1 MGAEADIQA
10 ANISD
15 NFTSTVEANVLA
27 ESRSIRDFGSVRGRL
42 GVAFDKFLAYG
53 TGGWGFAHFGRSL
66 LVNGVAQM
74 TGDADENG
82 YVIGGG
88 LEYALFPH
96 LSVKGEYQ
104 YFHFSDYNP
113 SGPVIPPNG
122 ITVSANPQNDSFH
135 TIRFGI
141 NYKF

>member
-1 MGAEADIQA
+1 MQRAEAFA
-10 ANISD
+10 ISAPFAD
-15 NFTSTVEANVLA
+15 GLVSLSTN
-27 ESRSIRDFGSVRGRL
+27 SWR
-42 GVAFDKFLAYG
+42 YG